1 MAAITPSAVY
11 RESLGSL
18 TLMIATLTIGSNSDT
33 YVIANNSPVLAFWAQ
48 SQSGVGGIQD
58 PDVTWTPSTG
68 TFLLSSGTVVSTS
81 TLLFI
86 LMRT

>member
-1 MAAITPSAVY
+1 MAAITPSSVY

-18 TLMIATLTIGSNSDT
+18 TLIIATLAIGSNSDT
-33 YVIANNSPVLAFWAQ
+33 YAIAINSPVLAFWAQ
-48 SQSGVGGIQD
+48 SQSGVGGAQE

-68 TFLLSSGTVVSTS
+68 LFLLSSGTVVPGS

>member
-18 TLMIATLTIGSNSDT
+18 TLIIATLAIGSNSDT
-33 YVIANNSPVLAFWAQ
+33 YTVDINSPVVAFWAQ
-48 SQSGVGGIQD
+48 SQAGVGGKQD

-68 TFLLSSGTVVSTS
+68 VFLLSSGTVVSGS